1 MPKPPARELP
11 EAPASRPARP
21 GAEAWL
27 AGPWPGVVA
36 GAGAVLAL
44 ALLAAGLARL
54 AAIPPPAVATVRPVT
69 LPRADASPA
78 AREIPAT
85 LEAMAPVAGAVA
97 GVGGPEEPLP
107 ATAGA
112 GPDLVAGAARVTVMA
127 RNLQP
132 DDLSRPVLRPVEGGW
147 ISSGFG
153 RRRDP
158 FTGRPALHTGVDFA
172 GRPNSAVV
180 AAGAGVVTR
189 AGRHRGYGNL
199 IEIDHGNGYV
209 SRYGHNASNLVTT
222 GVRVKAGQVIALMG
236 STGRSTG
243 SHLHFEVLQ
252 DGRPVNPTRLVP
264 RR

>member
-1 MPKPPARELP
+1 
-11 EAPASRPARP
+11 
-21 GAEAWL
+21 
-27 AGPWPGVVA
+27 VA
-36 GAGAVLAL
+36 GAGTLLAL
-44 ALLAAGLARL
+44 ALLAAGLERL
-54 AAIPPPAVATVRPVT
+54 AAAPPPVVGAAGPVAPT
-69 LPRADASPA
+69 AAAAPA
-78 AREIPAT
+78 AAGEPPAAPET
-85 LEAMAPVAGAVA
+85 MATAAGAAA

-107 ATAGA
+107 GTAGA
-112 GPDLVAGAARVTVMA
+112 GPDLVAGAARATVMA

-153 RRRDP
+153 RRKDP

-172 GRPNSAVV
+172 GLPNSAVV

-209 SRYGHNASNLVTT
+209 SRYGHNASNLVAT
-222 GVRVKAGQVIALMG
+222 GAQVKAGQVIALMG

-252 DGRPVNPTRLVP
+252 DGRPVNPIRLVP

>member
-1 MPKPPARELP
+1 
-11 EAPASRPARP
+11 
-21 GAEAWL
+21 
-27 AGPWPGVVA
+27 
-36 GAGAVLAL
+36 VLAL
-44 ALLAAGLARL
+44 GLLAIGLAELASVQPDTGGAVAPMVRVATDRL
-54 AAIPPPAVATVRPVT
+54 AAPAALPGPAEPAV
-69 LPRADASPA
+69 PA
-78 AREIPAT
+78 AP
-85 LEAMAPVAGAVA
+85 EAA

-112 GPDLVAGAARVTVMA
+112 GPDLVASAARATVLA

-132 DDLSRPVLRPVEGGW
+132 DDLSRPVLRPVAGGW

-153 RRRDP
+153 RRKDP
-158 FTGRPALHTGVDFA
+158 FTGRPALHAGVDFA
-172 GRPNSAVV
+172 GLPNSAIV

-199 IEIDHGNGYV
+199 IEVDHGNGYV
-209 SRYGHNASNLVTT
+209 SRYGHNASNLVAP
-222 GVRVKAGQVIALMG
+222 GEYVKAGQVIALMG

-252 DGRPVNPTRLVP
+252 DGHPVNPVRLIA

>member
-1 MPKPPARELP
+1 
-11 EAPASRPARP
+11 
-21 GAEAWL
+21 
-27 AGPWPGVVA
+27 VVA
-36 GAGAVLAL
+36 GAGAMLAL
-44 ALLAAGLARL
+44 VLLAAGLARL
-54 AAIPPPAVATVRPVT
+54 DALPAAALAAIRPIA
-69 LPRADASPA
+69 LPVPEAPA
-78 AREIPAT
+78 AARVMPAAVDAT
-85 LEAMAPVAGAVA
+85 APLPGVAA
-97 GVGGPEEPLP
+97 GIGGPEEPLP
-107 ATAGA
+107 GTAGG
-112 GPDLVAGAARVTVMA
+112 GPDLVAGAARATVMA

-153 RRRDP
+153 RRKDP

-172 GRPNSAVV
+172 GLPNSAVV

-199 IEIDHGNGYV
+199 IEVDHGNGYV
-209 SRYGHNASNLVTT
+209 SRYGHNASNLVAP
-222 GVRVKAGQVIALMG
+222 GEYVKAGQVIALMG

-252 DGRPVNPTRLVP
+252 DGHPVNPVRLIA

>member
-1 MPKPPARELP
+1 
-11 EAPASRPARP
+11 
-21 GAEAWL
+21 
-27 AGPWPGVVA
+27 VA
-36 GAGAVLAL
+36 GAGTLLAL
-44 ALLAAGLARL
+44 ALLAAGLERL
-54 AAIPPPAVATVRPVT
+54 AAAPPPVVGAAGPVAPT
-69 LPRADASPA
+69 AAAAPA
-78 AREIPAT
+78 AAWEPPAAPET
-85 LEAMAPVAGAVA
+85 MATAAGAAA

-107 ATAGA
+107 GTAGA
-112 GPDLVAGAARVTVMA
+112 GPDLVAGAARATVMA

-153 RRRDP
+153 RRKDP

-172 GRPNSAVV
+172 GLPNSAVV

-209 SRYGHNASNLVTT
+209 SRYGHNASNLVAT
-222 GVRVKAGQVIALMG
+222 GAQVKAGQVIALMG

-252 DGRPVNPTRLVP
+252 DGRPVNPIRLVP

>member
-1 MPKPPARELP
+1 
-11 EAPASRPARP
+11 
-21 GAEAWL
+21 
-27 AGPWPGVVA
+27 VA

-54 AAIPPPAVATVRPVT
+54 AAVPPPAVAAMRPMTRPVS
-69 LPRADASPA
+69 DAPPA
-78 AREIPAT
+78 AGVLPAT
-85 LEAMAPVAGAVA
+85 TAALAPTAGAAA

-107 ATAGA
+107 GTAGA
-112 GPDLVAGAARVTVMA
+112 GPDLVAGAARATVMA

-153 RRRDP
+153 RRKDP
-158 FTGRPALHTGVDFA
+158 FTGRPALHTGIDFA
-172 GRPNSAVV
+172 GLPNSAVV

-209 SRYGHNASNLVTT
+209 SRYGHNASNLVAT

-252 DGRPVNPTRLVP
+252 DGRPVNPIRLVP